1 MPPAL
6 CPDLS
11 AIETATLGHF
21 LTEGFMAPAI
31 QALIPDRRIWGP
43 ALTVRLPGVD
53 GSALVEALSIAA
65 PGEVIVID
73 RCGDLRHAC
82 FGAVTAQAAASRGVA
97 GVVIDGFVT
106 DLSALLALGL
116 PIWCRGRSPV
126 TTRNRQ
132 MAGHVGGTV
141 TCGGSMVSRGDIILA
156 DESGVVVLDPATVAE
171 NAAIARQMQHAEIDI
186 LRRLK
191 AGETLKAI
199 QAETKPDDDG
209 TRRSL
214 LNLSFRQQRGQP

>member
-1 MPPAL
+1 MTL
-6 CPDLS
+6 DLS
-11 AIETATLGHF
+11 DIETATLGHF

-31 QALIPDRRIWGP
+31 QALIPGTRIWGP
-43 ALTVRLPGVD
+43 ALTVRLPGTD
-53 GSALVEALSIAA
+53 GSALVEALAIAQ
-65 PGEVIVID
+65 PGEVIVVD

-82 FGAVTAQAAASRGVA
+82 FGAITAQAASERGVA
-97 GVVIDGFVT
+97 GVIIDGFVT

-116 PIWCRGRSPV
+116 PVWCRGRSPI

-132 MAGHVGGTV
+132 MSGHVGGTV
-141 TCGGSMVSRGDIILA
+141 ACGGSMVAPGDIILA

-171 NAAIARQMQHAEIDI
+171 HAAIARNMQHGEIDI

-199 QAETKPDDDG
+199 NAQTKPEDDG
-209 TRRSL
+209 TRRRF
-214 LNLSFRQQRGQP
+214 LNLTFRQQ